1 MKKKALLDYFT
12 IHPNSINSLGVI
24 VAVLLTIA
32 ITQEPLVLFAL
43 LVLPLL
49 PSQQI
54 VPQEQYEPESDDSD
68 DEPSIGFTADIE

>member
-24 VAVLLTIA
+24 AAVLITVALTQQA
-32 ITQEPLVLFAL
+32 LVLFAL
-43 LVLPLL
+43 LILPLL

-54 VPQEQYEPESDDSD
+54 VPQEADDAEYSED
-68 DEPSIGFTADIE
+68 DDPKIGFTADVE